1 MGGSLTGSTVNGSLD
16 LLWLLFSLLLFTTP
30 LGLRAKNWSCTRDW
44 WLQHVFRVFRLIIV
58 RKLIAKESERTPR
71 FDYRP
76 TNRLKTISTLT
87 EIHSRLIPR
96 PSVIQSV
103 RSAKVGPESAPVGY
117 HSILHPRTSSC
128 CCGINSGCCCW
139 ILLTRS
145 SGCVREQQ
153 SKLSLLVK
161 KAINHPDFIVC
172 LAKHRASLCGV
183 RSETNGNCLFLLAD
197 AAVRTAVACQEGPR
211 PRPFL
216 TQPATKQR
224 RSSSSR
230 PNF

>member
-30 LGLRAKNWSCTRDW
+30 LGLRAKNWSCTKDW

-96 PSVIQSV
+96 LSVIRGQQKSV
-103 RSAKVGPESAPVGY
+103 QKA
-117 HSILHPRTSSC
+117 HPLGITVSFIRVRLR
-128 CCGINSGCCCW
+128 CCGSNSGCCCW
-139 ILLTRS
+139 IPLTRS